1 MHLNSRV
8 PSQLGRIPPCGLL
21 GPREQ
26 VSLKITEA
34 TGWKTREGI
43 SIFLSID
50 CHGESFI
57 RCEEM
62 ITGTCAKGC
71 KFNATMYTVLLVI
84 HPGDLG
90 LYYSHVTMKRRRQFY
105 IVMQLRG
112 VGMSVSS
119 DSADEQ
125 S

>member
-1 MHLNSRV
+1 MH
-8 PSQLGRIPPCGLL
+8 
-21 GPREQ
+21 
-26 VSLKITEA
+26 
-34 TGWKTREGI
+34 
-43 SIFLSID
+43 
-50 CHGESFI
+50 
-57 RCEEM
+57 
-62 ITGTCAKGC
+62 
-71 KFNATMYTVLLVI
+71 TVLLVV

-90 LYYSHVTMKRRRQFY
+90 LYYSHVTMKRRQFC